1 MGLMRAY
8 RWPVVVLIGLFA
20 FVPFAA
26 ASTYESWT
34 DGIYDAETDYL
45 LQVAKCPEAAI
56 KCAPVEV
63 ARYVRVVAAVAGLGD
78 HGQPVVE
85 PLESMDLDR
94 PPVPVLG
101 L

>member
-20 FVPFAA
+20 FMPFAA
-26 ASTYESWT
+26 ASTSESWT
-34 DGIYDAETDYL
+34 DGLYDAETDYL

-56 KCAPVEV
+56 KCAPLEV

-78 HGQPVVE
+78 ESAGPAVVD
-85 PLESMDLDR
+85 PAR
-94 PPVPVLG
+94 PCRAPPAR
-101 L
+101 